1 MTFIGKATRV
11 STLSDPK
18 PITATHAWINPKI
31 TLTQISG

>member
-1 MTFIGKATRV
+1 LIGNATRA

-31 TLTQISG
+31 TLTQTSE